1 MNFYHLATLV
11 NWFHSISDMLSLRR
25 TVILFISRLIL
36 VKLSSPTCSYDR
48 TENQTTTKSKNVL
61 RQWRKFFARALSK
74 FSFVIRERNFA
85 FSFMISLRLSQTLNG
100 WCSRGFLLGERGW
113 MFVSSFAN
121 IFTYLVLFKM
131 LSQIRMSVCRQLRS
145 YSKKPIAVALRSK
158 KPKSSREMVR
168 KFDFYF
174 SRPEMLKIYFLIC
187 ESFNFW
193 FLSSDT
199 IIHGFKT
206 DSSDRRK
213 RRWWCDVVLT
223 VINSLKMFL
232 DRNLQNKI
240 KFLDC
245 GATIEL
251 DLTAVTADMELTLS
265 SKQRRT

>member
-1 MNFYHLATLV
+1 MWIIIGLISRVNAWFTQLVTLRTENSKARLSSSQLNFEYSNWSMNFYHLATLV

-121 IFTYLVLFKM
+121 IFTY
-131 LSQIRMSVCRQLRS
+131 I
-145 YSKKPIAVALRSK
+145 
-158 KPKSSREMVR
+158 
-168 KFDFYF
+168 F
-174 SRPEMLKIYFLIC
+174 SFI
-187 ESFNFW
+187 
-193 FLSSDT
+193 
-199 IIHGFKT
+199 
-206 DSSDRRK
+206 
-213 RRWWCDVVLT
+213 
-223 VINSLKMFL
+223 
-232 DRNLQNKI
+232 
-240 KFLDC
+240 
-245 GATIEL
+245 
-251 DLTAVTADMELTLS
+251 
-265 SKQRRT
+265 